1 MARSGKNFLFV
12 GSAAYSNRGCEAIVR
27 GTVEILSTKIPGS
40 KYIISSSF
48 DDFPT
53 DGFED
58 TFNIEYREPLIN
70 KWDTAARILDPKWW
84 YYRIMLR
91 SKPELTYRHI
101 YSVQLKAML
110 ECDFALQ
117 VGGDNYTLDY
127 GVPDYLM
134 NLDNELLASG
144 KPLILWGA
152 SIGPFS
158 DARDVEK
165 RVANHLK
172 KFTLILAREDRTIS
186 YLASLGVENN
196 VRRVADPA
204 FCMTPLKPEIDDELS
219 SFLLKKPIGIN
230 ISGFA
235 GKFTK
240 RHDEDSWLGNTV
252 ACIQKLLEEGFGP
265 LLLVPHVF
273 KDINDDH
280 KFLGRVIERLP
291 KWQSQL
297 AIVPK
302 VLNAA
307 ELKWVIA
314 KTRLFAGARMHS
326 TIAALSSCVPTL
338 SLGYSMKSIGVNED
352 IFGHLNWLL
361 PVENLN
367 PENLLAK
374 MDEIMQSETSIK
386 THLETTIPAI
396 QEKSRLSADF
406 VMESVNLI

>member
-1 MARSGKNFLFV
+1 MTNTGKKFLFV

-27 GTVEILSTKIPGS
+27 GTVEILSAKMPGS
-40 KYIISSSF
+40 RYIISSSF
-48 DDFPT
+48 DDFPN
-53 DGFED
+53 DGFESN
-58 TFNIEYREPLIN
+58 FNIEYRKPYSN
-70 KWDTAARILDPKWW
+70 KWNSAARVLDPKWW
-84 YYRIMLR
+84 YYRILLR
-91 SKPELTYRHI
+91 SKPELTYRHKYQI
-101 YSVQLKAML
+101 QLKAMR

-134 NLDNELLASG
+134 HLDNELLSYG

-158 DARDVEK
+158 DTPIVEARIAK
-165 RVANHLK
+165 HLK
-172 KFTLILAREDRTIS
+172 RFTLILAREPRTIK
-186 YLASLGVENN
+186 YLASLGVEKN

-204 FCMTPLKPEIDDELS
+204 FCMSPMEPILDDELS
-219 SFLLKKPIGIN
+219 TFISKKPIGIN

-235 GKFTK
+235 GKFT
-240 RHDEDSWLGNTV
+240 RHHDEGSWLENSV
-252 ACIQKLLEEGFGP
+252 ACIRKLLEEGFRP

-280 KFLGRVIERLP
+280 KFLGKIIERLP
-291 KWQSQL
+291 QWQSQL

-302 VLNAA
+302 TLNAA

-338 SLGYSMKSIGVNED
+338 SLGYSMKSKGVNED
-352 IFGHLNWLL
+352 IFGNQNWLL
-361 PVENLN
+361 PVEQLN
-367 PENLLAK
+367 PESLSAK
-374 MDEIMQSETSIK
+374 MNELKQSETFIE
-386 THLETTIPAI
+386 THLKANIPI
-396 QEKSRLSADF
+396 VQEKSRLGADF
-406 VMESVNLI
+406 VLESLKLT